1 MARGIFSELG
11 GRAMPN
17 FRNVL
22 GGLLILSL
30 PFELG
35 GCPAAIV
42 GGLAAAG
49 GAGYTANQERGA
61 GGSVDDFKI
70 KTNIQNAWMKANPL
84 MQTNLTIN
92 VYEGRTLLTGTAPT
106 PEFRAQAKEI
116 ASQVPGVR
124 TVYDEIEVSPPESAW
139 DSTKDTWIT
148 SRVRTELAFNPD
160 VRSVNYTI
168 ETANKSVYLIGSAR
182 SQAELDIATNA
193 ARTTPDVKRVV
204 SYVEVRPG
212 VPVAAK
218 PGPPPT
224 NAPSPAAPAA
234 APATAV
240 EVEKL

>member
-1 MARGIFSELG
+1 
-11 GRAMPN
+11 
-17 FRNVL
+17 
-22 GGLLILSL
+22 
-30 PFELG
+30 
-35 GCPAAIV
+35 
-42 GGLAAAG
+42 
-49 GAGYTANQERGA
+49 
-61 GGSVDDFKI
+61 
-70 KTNIQNAWMKANPL
+70 
-84 MQTNLTIN
+84 
-92 VYEGRTLLTGTAPT
+92 
-106 PEFRAQAKEI
+106 
-116 ASQVPGVR
+116 
-124 TVYDEIEVSPPESAW
+124 
-139 DSTKDTWIT
+139 
-148 SRVRTELAFNPD
+148 VRTELAFNPD

-218 PGPPPT
+218 PGAAPLA

>member
-1 MARGIFSELG
+1 
-11 GRAMPN
+11 MPN

-22 GGLLILSL
+22 GGLLIVAL
-30 PFELG
+30 PFALG

-61 GGSVDDFKI
+61 GGSVDDFQI

-168 ETANKSVYLIGSAR
+168 ETFFFF
-182 SQAELDIATNA
+182 QAEDGIRDLYVTGVQTCALPISKSWARRCPRHPVTGTEA
-193 ARTTPDVKRVV
+193 AW
-204 SYVEVRPG
+204 S
-212 VPVAAK
+212 
-218 PGPPPT
+218 
-224 NAPSPAAPAA
+224 S
-234 APATAV
+234 
-240 EVEKL
+240 

>member
-1 MARGIFSELG
+1 MS
-11 GRAMPN
+11 N
-17 FRNVL
+17 FRPMFGVV
-22 GGLLILSL
+22 LILAL
-30 PFELG
+30 PFALG

-49 GAGYTANQERGA
+49 GTGYAANQERGA
-61 GGSVDDFKI
+61 GGSVDDFTI
-70 KTNIQNAWMKANPL
+70 KTNIQNAWLKTNPL
-84 MQTNLTIN
+84 MQRDLSVT
-92 VYEGRTLLTGTAPT
+92 VYEGRTLLTGAAPN
-106 PEFRAQAKEI
+106 PEFKAQAKEV
-116 ASQVPGVR
+116 ASRVPGVR
-124 TVYDEIEVSPPESAW
+124 AVYDEIEVTAPESAW
-139 DSTKDTWIT
+139 ESTKDTWIT

-160 VRSVNYTI
+160 IRSVNYTI

-193 ARTTPDVKRVV
+193 ARTTPEVKRVV

-218 PGPPPT
+218 PGAPPLA
-224 NAPSPAAPAA
+224 NAPIPAAPAA